1 MDSSPGCAIVGVK
14 KGELDTDTGTDTE
27 GARLEETEVFQSRE
41 HRDYWS
47 AAIELH
53 RMEPLDRN
61 LTGDKQLVGCF
72 GNHRGAAHKARSR
85 CSCSH
90 PRRILIAQ
98 LNEPGCRLPKWS
110 GEHSGRMAELADC

>member
-1 MDSSPGCAIVGVK
+1 MDSSAGCAIVGVK
-14 KGELDTDTGTDTE
+14 KGELDTDTDTDTE

-61 LTGDKQLVGCF
+61 LTGRQTAGRMLLKPPR
-72 GNHRGAAHKARSR
+72 RGAQSSKSVFV
-85 CSCSH
+85 
-90 PRRILIAQ
+90 
-98 LNEPGCRLPKWS
+98 
-110 GEHSGRMAELADC
+110 